1 VRSTLVPTEEDGV
14 TQICIRSEMASDV
27 AAIREV
33 NRAAFEHH
41 PFSQQTEHLIV
52 DALRD
57 DGALALSLVAL
68 LDGQV
73 VGHVAFSRA
82 FVGDDSSGWYLL
94 GPLAVLP
101 DNQRAGIG
109 SALVE
114 AGLAGIGALGALGC
128 VLVGDAGYYGRFG
141 FSALPGLAYRGVP
154 DEHVLGLAL
163 GERLP
168 TGVIRAHEAFHV
180 TADGGL

>member
-1 VRSTLVPTEEDGV
+1 MTRICVRPETS
-14 TQICIRSEMASDV
+14 SDIN
-27 AAIREV
+27 AIREV

-41 PFSQQTEHLIV
+41 RFSQQTEHLIV

-57 DGALALSLVAL
+57 DGALALSLVAVV
-68 LDGQV
+68 DGHV

-82 FVGDDSSGWYLL
+82 CVGDDSAGWYLL

-101 DNQRAGIG
+101 ANQRAGVG

-114 AGLAGIGALGALGC
+114 AGLAGIGTLGALGC
-128 VLVGDAGYYGRFG
+128 VLVGDASYYGQFG
-141 FSALPGLAYRGVP
+141 FSALPGLAYGGVP

-168 TGVIRAHEAFHV
+168 AGAIRAHEAFLV
-180 TADGGL
+180 TADGEV

>member
-1 VRSTLVPTEEDGV
+1 MTR
-14 TQICIRSEMASDV
+14 ICIRPETALDV

-57 DGALALSLVAL
+57 DDALALSLVAL

-154 DEHVLGLAL
+154 DEHVLGIAL

-168 TGVIRAHEAFHV
+168 TGAIRAHEAFLV
-180 TADGGL
+180 TTDGER

>member
-1 VRSTLVPTEEDGV
+1 V
-14 TQICIRSEMASDV
+14 TRICIRPETASDIG
-27 AAIREV
+27 AIREV
-33 NRAAFEHH
+33 NRAAFEDH

-52 DALRD
+52 DALRA
-57 DGALALSLVAL
+57 DGALELSLVAVL
-68 LDGQV
+68 NGQV

-82 FVGDDSSGWYLL
+82 CVGDDSSGWYLL

-109 SALVE
+109 IALVE
-114 AGLAGIGALGALGC
+114 AGLAEIGTLGALGC

-141 FSALPGLAYRGVP
+141 FHALPGLGYGGVP

-163 GERLP
+163 GERCP
-168 TGVIRAHEAFHV
+168 TGAIRAHEAFLV
-180 TADGGL
+180 TADSDA